1 MVVHVGPYRS
11 KHKSSQN
18 TVRLSRTPTDE
29 VLDNMISE
37 SKITKHVR
45 KQIIMEGQAK
55 TIAEAELHVIDLWDT
70 EYKMSCVE
78 NGKEIKEKLKMWAR
92 NVYYL
97 NAR

>member
-11 KHKSSQN
+11 KHKSSRN

-55 TIAEAELHVIDLWDT
+55 TIAEAELHVIDL
-70 EYKMSCVE
+70 
-78 NGKEIKEKLKMWAR
+78 
-92 NVYYL
+92 
-97 NAR
+97 

>member
-11 KHKSSQN
+11 KHKSSRN
-18 TVRLSRTPTDE
+18 TLKLSRIPTDE

-78 NGKEIKEKLKMWAR
+78 NVKEIKEKLKMWAR

>member
-11 KHKSSQN
+11 KHKSSRN
-18 TVRLSRTPTDE
+18 TVRLSRIPTDE

-70 EYKMSCVE
+70 EYTMSCVE
-78 NGKEIKEKLKMWAR
+78 NVKEIKEKLKMWAR
-92 NVYYL
+92 NVNYL